1 MAGDDE
7 LRSRALELLEENLR
21 RVETTPRRPID
32 PGLVRTEADQAVVN
46 VSVAVETL
54 HGLGLLDDAERD
66 SFFRRLRGVASTTYA
81 PFRGV
86 NLERVVAAPRSP
98 DAPGLRLLGAELYD
112 DGVVLRWLF
121 IAPASP
127 GGAPA
132 SAEYRPPQAYSLWD
146 DVETAYDPQGGG
158 WIPGHHLR
166 GDTAFVPAVPD
177 AANRLYVAADR
188 HRFELDLGR

>member
-1 MAGDDE
+1 MTGDE
-7 LRSRALELLEENLR
+7 LRNRALRLLEDNLR

-32 PGLVRTEADQAVVN
+32 PALVRTEADQAVVN

-86 NLERVVAAPRSP
+86 NLRRVVLAPPAP
-98 DAPGLRLLGAELYD
+98 DTPGLRLLGAELYD
-112 DGVVLRWLF
+112 DGVVLRWVF
-121 IAPASP
+121 VAPSSPTAAPA
-127 GGAPA
+127 G
-132 SAEYRPPQAYSLWD
+132 AEYSPPEAYSLWD
-146 DVETAYDPQGGG
+146 DVESAYDPQGGG

-166 GDTAFVPAVPD
+166 GDTAFVPAVPEN
-177 AANRLYVAADR
+177 ATRLYVAADQ
-188 HRFELDLGR
+188 HRFELEL

>member
-1 MAGDDE
+1 MADDE
-7 LRSRALELLEENLR
+7 LRGRALRLLEDNLR

-32 PGLVRTEADQAVVN
+32 PNLVRTEADQAVVN
-46 VSVAVETL
+46 VSVALDAL
-54 HGLGLLDDAERD
+54 HGLGLVDDAERD
-66 SFFRRLRGVASTTYA
+66 SFFRRLRAVASTTYD

-86 NLERVVAAPRSP
+86 NLRRVVTAPRAP
-98 DAPGLRLLGAELYD
+98 DAPGLRLLAAELYD
-112 DGVVLRWLF
+112 DGVVLRWVF

-127 GGAPA
+127 SGAPA
-132 SAEYRPPQAYSLWD
+132 SAEYRPPEAYSLWD

-177 AANRLYVAADR
+177 NATKLHVAADR
-188 HRFELDLGR
+188 HRFELDLSR

>member
-1 MAGDDE
+1 MPDDV
-7 LRSRALELLEENLR
+7 LRKRALKLLEENLR

-32 PGLVRTEADQAVVN
+32 PALVRTEADQAVVN

-54 HGLGLLDDAERD
+54 HNLGLLDEAERD

-86 NLERVVAAPRSP
+86 NLRGVVIAPPAP
-98 DAPGLRLLGAELYD
+98 DTPGLRLLAAELYD
-112 DGVVLRWLF
+112 DGVVLRWVF
-121 IAPASP
+121 VAPSSPTAAAAST
-127 GGAPA
+127 
-132 SAEYRPPQAYSLWD
+132 EYSPPEAYSLWD
-146 DVETAYDPQGGG
+146 DVESAYDPQGGG
-158 WIPGHHLR
+158 WIPGHHLH

-177 AANRLYVAADR
+177 NAKRLYVAADQ

>member
-1 MAGDDE
+1 MADDE
-7 LRSRALELLEENLR
+7 LRSRALKLLEENLR

-32 PGLVRTEADQAVVN
+32 PNLVRTEADQAVVN
-46 VSVAVETL
+46 VSVALEAL

-66 SFFRRLRGVASTTYA
+66 SFFRRLRAVASTTYD

-86 NLERVVAAPRSP
+86 NLQRVVVAPRAP
-98 DAPGLRLLGAELYD
+98 DSPGLRLLAAELYD
-112 DGVVLRWLF
+112 DGVVLRWAF
-121 IAPASP
+121 VAPASP

-132 SAEYRPPQAYSLWD
+132 SGEYRPPEAYSLWD

-166 GDTAFVPAVPD
+166 GDTAFVPAVPEN
-177 AANRLYVAADR
+177 ATKLYVAADR
-188 HRFELDLGR
+188 HRFELDLG